1 MYDIHVDRLSSGLS
15 IYLYIEAATLDKNCQ
30 QGMLTSQTSIDMML

>member
-15 IYLYIEAATLDKNCQ
+15 IYLYIDSCNTGQELSAEYVDKSN
-30 QGMLTSQTSIDMML
+30 